1 MDRHLAAATA
11 PPTGFAAAPL
21 LLGRKAGRAA
31 MKWRQLPQSGDVP
44 LARSSHTVTAVGGK
58 LYLWGGEHKP
68 REPIDSQLHVYD
80 METGAWTRPEVRA
93 DALVHRRRP
102 GHSRR

>member
-1 MDRHLAAATA
+1 
-11 PPTGFAAAPL
+11 
-21 LLGRKAGRAA
+21 

-80 METGAWTRPEVRA
+80 METGAWTRPEVRVGA
-93 DALVHRRRP
+93 CVQP
-102 GHSRR
+102 GLRCSQG